1 MKKKRIPEVQPR
13 TLPAN
18 GGYRTLLCCAILAV
32 ATFIVFMPSLNNGFT
47 NWDDDKY
54 ITTNP
59 DITAI
64 DAAHIKKIGTT
75 AYVGNYQPLTMVTY
89 MAEYALFGLSPG
101 PYHGVS
107 VVLHIVCCLLVF
119 FLLLVLCKN
128 RWAALC
134 AALLFAVHPL
144 RVESVAWAAEQKD
157 VLCGIFFV
165 LSLLLY
171 LRFIDSK
178 KRLWYGLS
186 ALSFL
191 LALASKPMAIS
202 LPLILFLLDYLR
214 RRKFTVKTAV
224 EKVPYFAGAL
234 VWGIITVFMQ
244 KHGGVAMDYSDFPVW
259 QRICIPF
266 YGIVWYIVKTLFPVH
281 LSALYN
287 FLVHMDALTAIIYC
301 AAPIVVIT
309 GAAAVVKSRRTTR
322 DVVFGLLWYV
332 IMLLPVLQI
341 MRVGDAV
348 TADRYTYLPIIGLC
362 FLVAYGLT
370 RIHWQRM
377 GIWLRWGVLAGIVLI
392 IFAYGVSAYQRTLV
406 WNNSFTLWNNVIEH
420 FPNTGMAWNN
430 LGVAYND
437 IQEPEQAIV
446 DFSKAIAINP
456 QYAPAYANRGAAY
469 GMQGDLSRAIAD
481 FKTAIKIS
489 PETFEPYLNMGIA
502 YVKTGR
508 FDEAVAVLTSAI
520 RLNHNSAPAY
530 MNRGS
535 AFGNMGQLR
544 RALADFDTS
553 LMIEP
558 DYREAQNN
566 RDMALKMLQGQAV
579 P

>member
-1 MKKKRIPEVQPR
+1 MKKKRAPQAQP
-13 TLPAN
+13 LPAKN
-18 GGYRTLLCCAILAV
+18 AYHTLLCCVILVV
-32 ATFIVFMPSLNNGFT
+32 ATFVVFMPSLNNGFT

-64 DAAHIKKIGTT
+64 DAAHIKKIATT
-75 AYVGNYQPLTMVTY
+75 TYVGNYQPLTMVTY

-119 FLLLVLCKN
+119 FLLFVLCKN

-157 VLCGIFFV
+157 VLCGIFFI

-178 KRLWYGLS
+178 KWLWYGLS
-186 ALSFL
+186 ITSFL

-202 LPLILFLLDYLR
+202 LPFVLFLLDYLLQ
-214 RRKFTVKTAV
+214 RKFIVKTII
-224 EKVPYFAGAL
+224 EKVPYGIAAL
-234 VWGIITVFMQ
+234 VWGIVTMFMQ

-266 YGIVWYIVKTLFPVH
+266 YGMVWYIVKTLFPLH

-287 FLVHMDALTAIIYC
+287 FLVHMDALTTIIYC
-301 AAPIVVIT
+301 SAPLAVIA
-309 GAAAVVKSRRTTR
+309 GATAIFAGRRTPR
-322 DVVFGLLWYV
+322 AIRFGLLWY
-332 IMLLPVLQI
+332 IITLLPVLQI
-341 MRVGDAV
+341 VRAGDAI

-370 RIHWQRM
+370 RFHWHRM
-377 GIWLRWGVLAGIVLI
+377 SIGMRRGVFAGIVLI
-392 IFAYGVSAYQRTLV
+392 ISIYGVSANQRTLV
-406 WNNSFTLWNNVIEH
+406 WSNSFTLWNNVIEH
-420 FPNTGMAWNN
+420 FPNTVMAWYNRGMAY
-430 LGVAYND
+430 LD
-437 IQEPEQAIV
+437 IQEPGLAV
-446 DFSKAIAINP
+446 ADFSQAVALNP
-456 QYAPAYANRGAAY
+456 QYVPPYTNRGIAF
-469 GMQGDLSRAIAD
+469 GMLGDIPKAIDD
-481 FKTAIKIS
+481 FKTASRLS

-502 YVKTGR
+502 YIKTGQ
-508 FDEAVAVLTSAI
+508 FDGAVFALTSALRI
-520 RLNHNSAPAY
+520 NRTSAPAY
-530 MNRGS
+530 MNRGI
-535 AFGNMGQLR
+535 AFASMGQLK

-553 LMIEP
+553 LIIEP

-566 RDMALKMLQGQAV
+566 RGIALRMLQGQCIKQ
-579 P
+579 